1 MTGRPDP
8 LDTAGVI
15 DALRKHGSTLWP
27 AEAIPV
33 EFTDWR
39 RRTRAAAR
47 AANLRISVRRVSGMV
62 FVEHLDHIVT
72 EDQINA
78 FGNIIA
84 AHADGATLTWDQAR
98 RQAARQ
104 RLKPVPRD
112 DAPPAQ

>member
-1 MTGRPDP
+1 MDQPDP

-15 DALRKHGSTLWP
+15 DALRRHGSTLWP
-27 AEAIPV
+27 AQAIPV

-39 RRTRAAAR
+39 RRIRAAAR
-47 AANLRISVRRVSGMV
+47 TANLRISVRRVSGMV

-72 EDQINA
+72 DDQINA
-78 FGNIIA
+78 FRNIIA
-84 AHADGATLTWDQAR
+84 AHANGATLTWDQAF

-112 DAPPAQ
+112 DPPPAQ